1 MQWLKAIVIAVLG
14 ALLAVTPAAGRDPKS
29 DEQALLRLE
38 DEWFYSRGGETR
50 ERIYARLR
58 AHHRRGEILT
68 RQEELEHLGKHSL
81 PPQDNSRRSLS
92 RESPSLWRGWNGYWA
107 KL

>member
-58 AHHRRGEILT
+58 AHHRR
-68 RQEELEHLGKHSL
+68 
-81 PPQDNSRRSLS
+81 RRDSDTA
-92 RESPSLWRGWNGYWA
+92 RRTGIPGQAFPATARP
-107 KL
+107 